1 MTLKIKVKVTCL
13 LWPLVHYT
21 WRRLILVADLNI
33 SDVRNL
39 TVSLAMKVARVTSHS
54 GGPLK
59 PKVLQSA
66 ESVHSLGASHYKSV
80 NLHVS
85 EWKVALENDSQNI
98 HTFHTPVYNEKIRG
112 PWTELCGIPVKM
124 VEGGVEC
131 DCRASVV
138 LWLTFLLPRW

>member
-1 MTLKIKVKVTCL
+1 MSCIRAWC
-13 LWPLVHYT
+13 
-21 WRRLILVADLNI
+21 RIILAVDSNI

-59 PKVLQSA
+59 PMVLQSA
-66 ESVHSLGASHYKSV
+66 ESVHSLCASHYKSV
-80 NLHVS
+80 NLHGS
-85 EWKVALENDSQNI
+85 KWKVALENDPQNI
-98 HTFHTPVYNEKIRG
+98 HNFHTPVYNEKIRG
-112 PWTELCGIPVKM
+112 PWTELCGIFVKM

-138 LWLTFLLPRW
+138 LWLTISLPRW